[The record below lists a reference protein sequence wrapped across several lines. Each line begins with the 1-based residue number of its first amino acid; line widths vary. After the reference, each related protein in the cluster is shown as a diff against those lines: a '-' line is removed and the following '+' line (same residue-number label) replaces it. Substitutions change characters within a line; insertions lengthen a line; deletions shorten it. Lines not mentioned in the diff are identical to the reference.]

1 MQNKIGSSREKSYF
15 SVALVAV
22 VLGIL
27 LAIQFRTTSAPAVA
41 PPLNREHELAA
52 EKKNLEKELSSIRD
66 ELVDLSNKLEQA
78 GSGQGDAGEVL
89 EKELFKIRRFAG
101 LVPLSGPGVE
111 MLLQN
116 PSRQASLGSDQN
128 LKSVTDEDLLK
139 IVNSLRTSGAEAIA
153 INGQRIMTTTEIR
166 LAGSHINVN
175 ATPLSP
181 PYQIN
186 AIGDQLA
193 MISRLEIRDGHV
205 EFLRESGIMVSLQA
219 KENVEIPA
227 FKGLL
232 NFTHAR
238 NMDKGDPAEPAAV
251 SGSGLQ

>member
-1 MQNKIGSSREKSYF
+1 MQKRFRSSRDKSYF

-52 EKKNLEKELSSIRD
+52 EKKNLEKELSSMREEI
-66 ELVDLSNKLEQA
+66 VDLSNKLEQA

-111 MLLQN
+111 VLLQN
-116 PSRQASLGSDQN
+116 PSRQANLSSDQN
-128 LKSVTDEDLLK
+128 LKSVMDEDLLK

-153 INGQRIMTTTEIR
+153 INDQRILTTTEIR

-175 ATPLSP
+175 AAPLSP

-186 AIGDQLA
+186 AIGDPPA
-193 MISRLEIRDGHV
+193 MISRLEIKDGHV
-205 EFLRESGIMVSLQA
+205 EFLRESGIKVSLQV

-227 FKGLL
+227 FKGSL
-232 NFTHAR
+232 NFTHVQ
-238 NMDKGDPAEPAAV
+238 NTDKADPIEPAAINM
-251 SGSGLQ
+251 